1 MSRPVLLICVL
12 PVLSGAGFYRKN
24 VSMEWLNLL
33 FAGTPLWMWLMFM
46 AIVATLLLF
55 DLGVLNKDDHE
66 IGVRESLKLS
76 AFYIG
81 MGLAFGGWV
90 GWYKGGDAGMQYL
103 TGYLVEKS
111 LSMDNIFVMSLIFSG
126 MAVPRLYQHRVLF
139 WGILGVIVLRA
150 VMIGLGAVLVT
161 EFKWV
166 LVLFGLFLIVT
177 GVKMLLTKEAA
188 HPSLEDNKLYQWL
201 RSHLRLTPSLHGH
214 HFLVRG
220 EQHGLARGWWA
231 TPLLLTLIL
240 VESADLVFAVDS
252 IPAIFAIT
260 QDPFLVYTSNIFAI
274 LGLRALYFALSAMVH
289 RFEYLKY
296 SLAMVL
302 VFIGVK
308 VGLVYLNAIQ
318 MVQFHIPTIASL
330 LVTLGLLLAGV
341 LYSLYQTR
349 DGRGDS
355 LS

>member
-1 MSRPVLLICVL
+1 
-12 PVLSGAGFYRKN
+12 
-24 VSMEWLNLL
+24 MEWLNLL
-33 FAGTPLWMWLMFM
+33 FVGTPLWMWLMFM
-46 AIVATLLLF
+46 GIVAALLVF
-55 DLGVLNKDDHE
+55 DLGVLNKNDHE
-66 IGVRESLKLS
+66 IGVKESLKLS
-76 AFYIG
+76 AFYIA
-81 MGLAFGGWV
+81 MGLLFGGWV
-90 GWYKGGDAGMQYL
+90 WWYRGGDAGMQYL

-150 VMIGLGAVLVT
+150 AMIGLGAVLVT

-166 LVLFGLFLIVT
+166 LVLFGLFLLLT
-177 GVKMLLTKEAA
+177 GVKMLFSKEEG

-201 RSHLRLTPSLHGH
+201 RRHLRLTPTLHGH

-231 TPLLLTLIL
+231 TPLLLTLLL

-296 SLAMVL
+296 SLAIVL

-308 VGLVYLNAIQ
+308 VGLVYLNDIQ
-318 MVQFHIPTIASL
+318 LVQFHIPTGVSLGVTLAL
-330 LVTLGLLLAGV
+330 LVSGV
-341 LYSLYQTR
+341 LYSLYKTR
-349 DGRGDS
+349 NDADDS

>member
-1 MSRPVLLICVL
+1 
-12 PVLSGAGFYRKN
+12 
-24 VSMEWLNLL
+24 MEWLNLL
-33 FAGTPLWMWLMFM
+33 FVGTPLWMWLMFM
-46 AIVATLLLF
+46 GIVAALLVF
-55 DLGVLNKDDHE
+55 DLGVLNKNDHE
-66 IGVRESLKLS
+66 IGVKESLKLS
-76 AFYIG
+76 AFYIA
-81 MGLAFGGWV
+81 MGLLFGGWV
-90 GWYKGGDAGMQYL
+90 WWYRGGDAGMQYL

-150 VMIGLGAVLVT
+150 AMIGLGAVLVT

-166 LVLFGLFLIVT
+166 LVLFGLFLLLT
-177 GVKMLLTKEAA
+177 GVKMLFSKEEG

-201 RSHLRLTPSLHGH
+201 RRHLRLTPTLHGH

-220 EQHGLARGWWA
+220 EQHGLSRGWWA
-231 TPLLLTLIL
+231 TPLLLTLLL

-296 SLAMVL
+296 SLAIVL

-308 VGLVYLNAIQ
+308 VGLVYLNDIQ
-318 MVQFHIPTIASL
+318 LVQFHIPTGVSLGVTLAL
-330 LVTLGLLLAGV
+330 LVSGV
-341 LYSLYQTR
+341 LYSLYKTR
-349 DGRGDS
+349 NDGGDS